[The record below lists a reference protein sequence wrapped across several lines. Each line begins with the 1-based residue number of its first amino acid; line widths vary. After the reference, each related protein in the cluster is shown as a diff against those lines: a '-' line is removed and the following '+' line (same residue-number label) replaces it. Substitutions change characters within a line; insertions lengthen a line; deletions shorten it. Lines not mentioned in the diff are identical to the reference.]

1 MAEQEK
7 VEYDFQAIE
16 EAPGPQTVQD
26 ARRSPLEFLI
36 KLADWKFFILKFVA
50 IACVLAAVASLL
62 WPNSYT
68 ATIRI
73 MPPQQGQSISAALM
87 AQLGPL
93 AALAGTNL
101 GVRTQSDVFIYVLR
115 SRSVADVLID
125 RFSLMSVYKAKRRAD
140 ARTDLA
146 GDTQVTTGKEGGIS
160 IEVTSRDPKRAA
172 DIANAYVEE
181 LQKLTKTLAVS
192 EAGRRRLFFEQEARK
207 AGEELAQAEL
217 AMKQTQE
224 RTGII
229 QIDNQARAL
238 IESLTAVHARVAAQD
253 AQVEA
258 MRSYA
263 TPENPDLIRAQNEL
277 AALRTE
283 LGRMEAGLGGT
294 SLADISVRKVPE
306 AGLEYF
312 RRLRDLRYAETVF
325 ELLKKQYEIA
335 RIDEARDAAIIQ
347 VLDKAEIPEK
357 RSWPK
362 RSLIVASAAFVAL
375 LIAVLIAFLAERAK
389 EDPLAV
395 ARLHMLKAR
404 MFRRPERKESR
415 ATDEIS

>member
-1 MAEQEK
+1 
-7 VEYDFQAIE
+7 
-16 EAPGPQTVQD
+16 
-26 ARRSPLEFLI
+26 
-36 KLADWKFFILKFVA
+36 
-50 IACVLAAVASLL
+50 
-62 WPNSYT
+62 
-68 ATIRI
+68 
-73 MPPQQGQSISAALM
+73 
-87 AQLGPL
+87 
-93 AALAGTNL
+93 
-101 GVRTQSDVFIYVLR
+101 
-115 SRSVADVLID
+115 
-125 RFSLMSVYKAKRRAD
+125 
-140 ARTDLA
+140 LA
-146 GDTQVTTGKEGGIS
+146 GDRQVTTGKEGGIS